1 MASPA
6 RRDRLEK
13 SNTRRSR
20 LRVLTS
26 HTHASLDDLIGQ
38 FGSIADYERY
48 LVGIHGFRIPVEE
61 QLATVHW
68 PEVFGH
74 WRPQLIGQA
83 LRADMADLGLTPSF
97 YPASHGPPRNMESL
111 LGQLYVLEGSS
122 LGARILYGRAR
133 EIGLGEDCGARHL
146 AMQSG
151 ASDNWRKFLVILEQ
165 AAPVELAG
173 MVTASNAIFLAVE
186 QAFRRVDHVSRR
198 PA

>member
-1 MASPA
+1 MVPPTQS
-6 RRDRLEK
+6 DRFEQ

-20 LRVLTS
+20 LRELTS
-26 HTHASLDDLIGQ
+26 RAHASLDNLIHQ
-38 FGSIADYERY
+38 FGSLADYERY

-61 QLATVHW
+61 QFAAMNW
-68 PEVFGH
+68 PGVFGH

-97 YPASHGPPRNMESL
+97 NPASHGPPRNMESL

-122 LGARILYGRAR
+122 LGARILYRRAQG
-133 EIGLGEDCGARHL
+133 IGLSQNYGARHL
-146 AMQSG
+146 ALQTG

-165 AAPVELAG
+165 ATPVELAG
-173 MVTASNAIFLAVE
+173 VVTASNAVFYTAE
-186 QAFRRVDHVSRR
+186 QAFRKAEHVSRR